1 MNDGNRKTQSYEQR
15 LVSGAERMAR
25 RMGGQ
30 FKPDQR
36 WGDVVKAST
45 SARSMHQG
53 DKI

>member
-1 MNDGNRKTQSYEQR
+1 MNENTRKTQSYEQK
-15 LVSGAERMAR
+15 LVLGAERMAR

-36 WGDVVKAST
+36 WSDVVKAST
-45 SARSMHQG
+45 STRSMHQG